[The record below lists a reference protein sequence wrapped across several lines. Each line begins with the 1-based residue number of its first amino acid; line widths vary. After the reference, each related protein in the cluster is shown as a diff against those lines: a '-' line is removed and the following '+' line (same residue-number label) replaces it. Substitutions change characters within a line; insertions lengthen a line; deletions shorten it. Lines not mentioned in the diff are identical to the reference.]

1 MRTLLEPAR
10 APLPPEG
17 ASNGCFETMRAY
29 SGRIFRLET
38 HLDRLRVSATFLGA
52 RLPDLRRL
60 GRQLDDALRRSGL
73 REAVVRV
80 AMIPQPQG
88 PAKPHI
94 VVQPAHLPTASVY
107 RRGIRLAVIPAR
119 KSPVSAINPQAKYS
133 ARLGSVLAVA
143 DAQLRGVDEALFMH
157 ELGSVTESTASNFG
171 IVSGGA
177 VLTPPCWLGL
187 LPGVTRDVLFEL
199 AVALDL
205 PIRESPLTRHDI
217 YNADEAFLTSTLKE
231 VLAVT
236 RIDGRTIGTGRPGP
250 ITQQLLRA
258 FRRLVRRE
266 LQQESSLS
274 W

>member
-10 APLPPEG
+10 GALPPEA

-29 SGRIFRLET
+29 GGRIFRLRT
-38 HLDRLRVSATFLGA
+38 HLDRLRGSAMFLGT

-60 GRQLDDALRRSGL
+60 GHQLDDALRRSGL
-73 REAVVRV
+73 KEAVVRV

-88 PAKPHI
+88 LAAPHI
-94 VVQPAHLPTASVY
+94 VVQPARLPPASAY

-119 KSPVSAINPQAKYS
+119 KSPVSAVNPQAKYS
-133 ARLGSVLAVA
+133 ARLSSILAVA

-171 IVSGGA
+171 IVSDGTIH
-177 VLTPPCWLGL
+177 TPPCWLGL

-199 AVALDL
+199 AGELDL

-250 ITQQLLRA
+250 TTQRLLRA

-266 LQQESSLS
+266 IGAT
-274 W
+274 